1 MSDEQAAVIDQ
12 GVTSQVDTDTLFKL
26 IIVLTPYY
34 IFHCPVVLFSNKFL
48 LAL

>member
-1 MSDEQAAVIDQ
+1 MSDEQTAVIDQ

-26 IIVLTPYY
+26 IVLTPYY

-48 LAL
+48 LVL